1 MRTDTVSSTPEKMP
15 PLLVVA
21 IIGMLLSAL
30 MFGLGYLS
38 GLKRTPAPIV
48 IEKCANTT
56 DRSF

>member
-1 MRTDTVSSTPEKMP
+1 M
-15 PLLVVA
+15 VA

-48 IEKCANTT
+48 IEKCADTGDVT
-56 DRSF
+56 P